1 MKTPIIADRTIP
13 TTLAK
18 TDNQRLKE
26 LKQMLIE
33 SSGKDVVQKVINI
46 ALDDDHPGQMAAI
59 KMCIDRTLPVTMFE
73 KEKNQRSAVTIS
85 ITGLDMTPVL
95 KDIVDE

>member
-73 KEKNQRSAVTIS
+73 KEKNQRSAVTIN

-95 KDIVDE
+95 KDITNE

>member
-1 MKTPIIADRTIP
+1 MYVIYDYLYAARGK
-13 TTLAK
+13 
-18 TDNQRLKE
+18 QR
-26 LKQMLIE
+26 
-33 SSGKDVVQKVINI
+33 VQKCINI

-73 KEKNQRSAVTIS
+73 KEKNQRSAVTIN